1 MIHSTYK
8 KYKSMKRIVL
18 MAAIACLALGANAQ
32 KVTKPSDGTF
42 GLELQ
47 MNPFDQNGKTFS
59 LDGLK
64 MRYFFNSENALRAK
78 IGFDVTK
85 QKYSTGNEDEYQSA
99 TFGSFKFDVG
109 YERHFDLGERF
120 DAYVGG
126 EVGVVRDFA
135 KTKDFTDDD
144 NWKKIKNY
152 CTDRNGDVH
161 NGAVGFHVAA
171 VTGVDFY
178 VYKSLYIGAELSLG
192 VESTVNKRTKT
203 TTMVDGEESS
213 SRGSKAKTRS
223 TTAGF
228 EVQPLLRLGWNF

>member
-8 KYKSMKRIVL
+8 KYKNMKRIVL

-85 QKYSTGNEDEYQSA
+85 NKQSSGSNDA
-99 TFGSFKFDVG
+99 YDSKTSGSFKFDVG

-126 EVGVVRDFA
+126 EVGVVRGFA
-135 KTKDFTDDD
+135 KTKSFVDDD
-144 NWKKIKNY
+144 NWTKTKNA
-152 CTDRNGDVH
+152 D
-161 NGAVGFHVAA
+161 GANVGFHVAA
-171 VTGVDFY
+171 LTGVDFY

-192 VESTVNKRTKT
+192 VESRVGKRSET
-203 TTMVDGEESS
+203 TTKVGGQETTTKGPDVKG
-213 SRGSKAKTRS
+213 RT

-228 EVQPLLRLGWNF
+228 DVQPVLRLGWNF

>member
-85 QKYSTGNEDEYQSA
+85 DKVTRDAGNSDDPDPYTSK
-99 TFGSFKFDVG
+99 TTGSFKFDVG

-126 EVGVVRDFA
+126 EVGVVRGFA
-135 KTKDFTDDD
+135 KTKDFDDDD
-144 NWKKIKNY
+144 NWTKTKNA
-152 CTDRNGDVH
+152 D
-161 NGAVGFHVAA
+161 GANVGFHVAA
-171 VTGVDFY
+171 LTGVDFY

-192 VESTVNKRTKT
+192 VESTVNKQSET
-203 TTMVDGEESS
+203 TTKADGKEITTKGPDVKD
-213 SRGSKAKTRS
+213 RT
-223 TTAGF
+223 TTAGIS
-228 EVQPLLRLGWNF
+228 VQPVLRLGWNF

>member
-85 QKYSTGNEDEYQSA
+85 DKQSSGSDDSYESSTS
-99 TFGSFKFDVG
+99 GSFKFDVG

-126 EVGVVRDFA
+126 EVGVVRGFA
-135 KTKDFTDDD
+135 KTKDFDDDD
-144 NWKKIKNY
+144 NWTKTKNA
-152 CTDRNGDVH
+152 D
-161 NGAVGFHVAA
+161 GANVGFHVAA
-171 VTGVDFY
+171 LTGVDFY

-192 VESTVNKRTKT
+192 VESTVGKRSET
-203 TTMVDGEESS
+203 TTKVNGQE
-213 SRGSKAKTRS
+213 
-223 TTAGF
+223 TTTKGPDVKNRTTKAGF
-228 EVQPLLRLGWNF
+228 DVQPVLRLGWNF